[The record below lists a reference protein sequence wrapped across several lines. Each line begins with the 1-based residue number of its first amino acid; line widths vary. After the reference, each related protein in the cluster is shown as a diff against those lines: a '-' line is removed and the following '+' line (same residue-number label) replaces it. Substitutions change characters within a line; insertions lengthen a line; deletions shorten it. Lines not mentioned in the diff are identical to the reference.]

1 MILWW
6 VTTAGCD
13 WLVTVLSNRVPDLLG
28 LQLLLAVESAGSL
41 AAAGASLGISQ
52 QAASARL
59 RVIETQVGAPLVI
72 RGRRGSRLTPAGQ
85 LMAQWA
91 EAVVRAAE
99 ELDAGIAALRGH
111 RAAHVS
117 VAASLTIAEHLVPR
131 WLVALQS
138 RRLAEGLEAVEVRLT
153 AGNSDA
159 VADAVRTGQAD
170 VGFVEGPRAPPG
182 LRSRT
187 VARDRLL
194 LVVAPTHPWA
204 RRRRPVTPGE
214 IAAMSLVSRER
225 GSGSRS
231 LLEQALLRLL
241 PPGTPLA
248 PPALEMSSAA
258 AVKAAVVA
266 GVAPGALSSLAVA
279 AEVTAGRLTTV
290 DIGGLDLRRNLRAV
304 WAAGSEPP
312 SGPARDLVVLAARDR
327 G

>member
-1 MILWW
+1 
-6 VTTAGCD
+6 
-13 WLVTVLSNRVPDLLG
+13 VLSSRVPDLLG
-28 LQLLLAVESAGSL
+28 LQLLLAVEAAGSL

-59 RVIETQVGAPLVI
+59 RVIESQVGAPLVI

-91 EAVVRAAE
+91 QAVVSAAE
-99 ELDAGIAALRGH
+99 ELDAGITALRGD
-111 RAAHVS
+111 RAVHLA
-117 VAASLTIAEHLVPR
+117 VAASPTVAEHLVPR

-138 RRLAEGLEAVEVRLT
+138 RRLTEGLEPVEVSLT
-153 AGNSDA
+153 TGNSEA
-159 VADAVRTGQAD
+159 VADAVRSGEAD
-170 VGFVEGPRAPPG
+170 VGFVEGPRAPTG

-194 LVVAPTHPWA
+194 LVVAPAHPWA
-204 RRRRPVTPGE
+204 RRRRPVT
-214 IAAMSLVSRER
+214 AAELAGTSLVSRER
-225 GSGSRS
+225 GSGTRA

-248 PPALEMSSAA
+248 SPALEMSSAA

-266 GVAPGALSSLAVA
+266 GVAPGALSSLAA
-279 AEVTAGRLTTV
+279 GGDVTAGRLTTV
-290 DIGGLDLRRNLRAV
+290 EIGGLDLRRNLRAV
-304 WAAGSEPP
+304 WAAGTEPP
-312 SGPARDLVVLAARDR
+312 PGPARDLVVLAARDH

>member
-1 MILWW
+1 
-6 VTTAGCD
+6 
-13 WLVTVLSNRVPDLLG
+13 VLSSRVPDLLG
-28 LQLLLAVESAGSL
+28 LQLLLAVEAAGSL

-59 RVIETQVGAPLVI
+59 RVIESQVGAPLVI

-91 EAVVRAAE
+91 QAVVSAAE
-99 ELDAGIAALRGH
+99 ELDAGITALRGD
-111 RAAHVS
+111 RAVHLS
-117 VAASLTIAEHLVPR
+117 VAASPTVAEHLVPR

-138 RRLAEGLEAVEVRLT
+138 RRLTEGLEPVEVSLT
-153 AGNSDA
+153 TGNSEA
-159 VADAVRTGQAD
+159 VADAVRSGEAD
-170 VGFVEGPRAPPG
+170 VGFVEGPRAPTG

-194 LVVAPTHPWA
+194 LVVAAAHPWA
-204 RRRRPVTPGE
+204 RRRRPVT
-214 IAAMSLVSRER
+214 AAELAGTSLVSRER
-225 GSGSRS
+225 GSGTRA

-248 PPALEMSSAA
+248 SPALEMSSAA

-266 GVAPGALSSLAVA
+266 GVAPGALSSLAA
-279 AEVTAGRLTTV
+279 GADVTAGRLTTV
-290 DIGGLDLRRNLRAV
+290 EIGGLDLRRNLRAV

-312 SGPARDLVVLAARDR
+312 PGPARDLVVLAARDH

>member
-1 MILWW
+1 M
-6 VTTAGCD
+6 
-13 WLVTVLSNRVPDLLG
+13 LSTRVPDLLG
-28 LQLLLAVESAGSL
+28 LQLLLAVEAAGSV

-59 RVIETQVGAPLVI
+59 RVMETQVGAPLVV
-72 RGRRGSRLTPAGQ
+72 RGRRGSRLTSAGQ

-91 EAVVRAAE
+91 ESVVRAAE

-111 RAAHVS
+111 RAGHLS
-117 VAASLTIAEHLVPR
+117 VAASLTVAEHLVPR

-138 RRLAEGLEAVEVRLT
+138 RRLADQLEAVEVSLT
-153 AGNSDA
+153 TGNSEA
-159 VADAVRTGQAD
+159 VADAVRTGEAD
-170 VGFVEGPRAPPG
+170 VGFVEGPRAPTG

-187 VARDRLL
+187 VGTDRLL

-204 RRRRPVTPGE
+204 QRRRRVTPAE
-214 IAAMSLVSRER
+214 LAAAPLVSREH
-225 GSGSRS
+225 GSGTRS
-231 LLEQALLRLL
+231 AFEQALLTLL
-241 PPGTPLA
+241 TTATPLA

-258 AVKAAVVA
+258 AVRAAVVA

-279 AEVTAGRLTTV
+279 GDVSAGRLTAV
-290 DIGGLDLRRNLRAV
+290 DVNGLDLRRRLRAV

-312 SGPARDLVVLAARDR
+312 PGPARDLVALAARDL

>member
-1 MILWW
+1 M
-6 VTTAGCD
+6 
-13 WLVTVLSNRVPDLLG
+13 LSSRVPDLLG
-28 LQLLLAVESAGSL
+28 LQLLLAVEAAGSL

-59 RVIETQVGAPLVI
+59 RVIESQVGAPLVI

-91 EAVVRAAE
+91 QAVVSAAE
-99 ELDAGIAALRGH
+99 ELDAGITALRGD
-111 RAAHVS
+111 RAVHLA
-117 VAASLTIAEHLVPR
+117 VAASPTVAEHLVPR

-138 RRLAEGLEAVEVRLT
+138 RRLTEGLEPVEVSLT
-153 AGNSDA
+153 TGNSEA
-159 VADAVRTGQAD
+159 VADAVRSGEAD
-170 VGFVEGPRAPPG
+170 VGFVEGPRAPAG

-194 LVVAPTHPWA
+194 LVVAPAHPWA
-204 RRRRPVTPGE
+204 RRRRPVT
-214 IAAMSLVSRER
+214 AAELAGTSLVSRER
-225 GSGSRS
+225 GSGTRA

-248 PPALEMSSAA
+248 SPALEMSSAA

-266 GVAPGALSSLAVA
+266 GVAPGALSSLAA
-279 AEVTAGRLTTV
+279 GGDVTAGRLTTV
-290 DIGGLDLRRNLRAV
+290 EIGGLDLRRNLRAV
-304 WAAGSEPP
+304 WAAGTEPP
-312 SGPARDLVVLAARDR
+312 PGPARDLVVLAARDH